1 MKTSAIVFVAVSAA
15 IDIAANMMLE
25 KSDGF
30 RRRAWGAGAIVLLWI
45 AFALL
50 GQAVKSID
58 LPTAY
63 AMWGGIGILGTALC
77 AKVLYRQH
85 LKPIGWVG
93 IVLVIVAVVL
103 LSTAE

>member
-1 MKTSAIVFVAVSAA
+1 MKTPAILFVAVSAA

-30 RRRAWGAGAIVLLWI
+30 RRRAWGVGAIVLLWG

-50 GQAVKSID
+50 GRAVKSMD
-58 LPTAY
+58 LSTAY

-77 AKVLYRQH
+77 AKVLYRQS
-85 LKPIGWVG
+85 LKPIGWIG
-93 IVLVIVAVVL
+93 IVLVILAVVL
-103 LSTAE
+103 LSTVE